1 MKKIIC
7 VFLALVVFYSCEY
20 RTEELNKDDKE
31 VTGEIGYF
39 TMESDYENSV
49 DNQEVIMLPQGTPVF
64 NEGMIENTKAVQLD
78 GDNDFLKIIV
88 GIHDTLGVSL
98 WFRSNT
104 DYVKDSREFKPA
116 LIDYGYKELYAHVDA
131 YTYATVIKV
140 NYDTV
145 EYGNTGSAFQL
156 STQNKWTHLYAQA
169 AIGDSSISFYI
180 NGRLSDSITSIPYK
194 PLSEMVYIGRASHAD
209 DLTYTFYNGMIDEV
223 KIFNK
228 RLSKEEIENLSTKE
242 NYLP

>member
-1 MKKIIC
+1 MKKYIC
-7 VFLALVVFYSCEY
+7 VFFVLVVIYSCEY
-20 RTEELNKDDKE
+20 RNEESYKTDKA

-39 TMESDYENSV
+39 PMEGDFINSV
-49 DNQEVIMLPQGTPVF
+49 ENPEVIILEQGDPVF
-64 NEGMIENTKAVQLD
+64 KEGMIENTQAVQLD
-78 GDNDFLKIIV
+78 GDNDYLKIIV

-140 NYDTV
+140 NYDAV
-145 EYGNTGSAFQL
+145 EYGNLGSAFQL
-156 STQNKWTHLYAQA
+156 TTQNKWTHLYAQA
-169 AIGDSSISFYI
+169 AVGDSAISFYI
-180 NGRLSDSITSIPYK
+180 NGRLSDSISSIPYK

-209 DLTYTFYNGMIDEV
+209 DLSYTFYNGLIDEV

-228 RLSKEEIENLSTKE
+228 RLSKEEIEQLSTKE